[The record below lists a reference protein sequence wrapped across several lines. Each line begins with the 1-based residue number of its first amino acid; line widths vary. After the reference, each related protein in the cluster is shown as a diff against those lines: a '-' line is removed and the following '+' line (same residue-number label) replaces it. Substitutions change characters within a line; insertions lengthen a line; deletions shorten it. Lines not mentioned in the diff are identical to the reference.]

1 MRVTTMTAAALLAL
15 TSASTL
21 QANLTDSSP
30 SAFNVREDLNPLIP
44 HLGSLKPHA
53 MTELPIKGLV
63 GIESDGEVLFISDNG
78 RYAFQG
84 RAHDLWYNLPLDN
97 MDAINKS
104 ATTLAISEM
113 GIDTRALNA
122 LTLGDPDA
130 PMDQVHTVFIDPA
143 CGHCLTYVD
152 QVADLALQDMS
163 VSFVIIPAFGESSY
177 AAAEHVAC
185 LDDDV
190 DDAQLLEALLDE
202 SITSL
207 PRREADDCDMTNYR
221 STLVLAEQLQVDGV
235 PFTTTAAGEVVRGI
249 PSDISALFRNE

>member
-1 MRVTTMTAAALLAL
+1 MRVTTITAAALLAI
-15 TSASTL
+15 TSSSTV
-21 QANLTDSSP
+21 QADILETP
-30 SAFNVREDLNPLIP
+30 STAFNVREEINPLIP

-53 MTELPIKGLV
+53 MTELPISGLV
-63 GIESDGEVLFISDNG
+63 GIETDGEVLFISENG

-84 RAHDLWYNLPLDN
+84 RAHDLWYNEPLDSIA
-97 MDAINKS
+97 AINKS

-122 LTLGDPDA
+122 LTLGDAEA

-143 CGHCLTYVD
+143 CDHCLSYVEEVVNLNP
-152 QVADLALQDMS
+152 QGMS

-177 AAAEHVAC
+177 PAAEHVAC
-185 LDDDV
+185 LEEDV
-190 DDAQLLEALLDE
+190 DDAQLLDALLDE

-207 PRREADDCDMTNYR
+207 PRRDADDCDMTNYR

-235 PFTTTAAGEVVRGI
+235 PFTATADGEVVRGI
-249 PSDISALFRNE
+249 PTDIPTLFNND